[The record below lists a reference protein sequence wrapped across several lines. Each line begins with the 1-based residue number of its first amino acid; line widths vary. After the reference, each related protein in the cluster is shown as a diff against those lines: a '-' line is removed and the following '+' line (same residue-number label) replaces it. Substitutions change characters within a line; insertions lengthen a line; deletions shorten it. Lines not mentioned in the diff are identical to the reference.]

1 VNHDSASAPLTSTRV
16 PGLRW
21 WKEVLYCVGFYVVYS
36 VIRNLFGSAAV
47 EPEEAFANAERIIEV
62 QRALGLYF
70 EETVQGWFLGW
81 EWFLKGWNIFYGS
94 FHFVV
99 TAGAL
104 IWMYHRQPRRYP
116 LWRTTLAGATAL
128 ALIGFATI
136 PLMPPRL
143 MPTVDPSYEYVD
155 TLAEIGG
162 LWSFDEGPVAEV
174 SNQYA
179 AMPSLHFGW
188 SLWSALVLWP
198 MVRRWWLKALVALY
212 PVATVFAII
221 VTANH
226 FWLDAVGGA
235 VVVGGGYLIA
245 RGWYAW
251 RDHPGLEGSRTAVT
265 VPAPG
270 VAAPH
275 ETREDQKIE

>member
-1 VNHDSASAPLTSTRV
+1 VNHETASPPLTSTRV

-21 WKEVLYCVGFYVVYS
+21 WKEVLYCVAFYVVYS

-47 EPEEAFANAERIIEV
+47 EPEEAFANAERVIEI
-62 QRALGLYF
+62 QRSLGLYF
-70 EETVQGWFLGW
+70 EETLQGWFLGW
-81 EWFLKGWNIFYGS
+81 EWFLKAWNIFYGS

-104 IWMYHRQPRRYP
+104 VWLFRSWPRRYP

-155 TLAEIGG
+155 TLAELGG
-162 LWSFDEGPVAEV
+162 LWDFDEGPVAEV

-198 MVRRWWLKALVALY
+198 MVRRGWLKALVALY
-212 PVATVFAII
+212 PVATLFAII

-235 VVVGGGYLIA
+235 VVVAGGYLIA
-245 RGWYAW
+245 RAWYAW
-251 RDHPGLEGSRTAVT
+251 RDHPHLEGSRRRA
-265 VPAPG
+265 AA
-270 VAAPH
+270 AAPAA
-275 ETREDQKIE
+275 QKIE